1 MVAERF
7 WRDSYVPVAAGRHG
21 DYRSSPRVRSL
32 FFAGIGGAASAGE
45 MAVEGEGG
53 DTEPTS
59 DLFDG
64 DHWVAEERLGGLQ
77 VVRGKC
83 RRPATKTA
91 TRADPSPERVRSRM
105 MERSNSATTDRL
117 PLAH

>member
-1 MVAERF
+1 MSQLLLGGTGITGLLHESVLCL
-7 WRDSYVPVAAGRHG
+7 
-21 DYRSSPRVRSL
+21 SPGS
-32 FFAGIGGAASAGE
+32 GGAASAGE
-45 MAVEGEGG
+45 MAVEGGGG

-83 RRPATKTA
+83 RRPATT
-91 TRADPSPERVRSRM
+91 TWTDQPSFVFSSHCSACSRFEYLKRVVQI
-105 MERSNSATTDRL
+105 
-117 PLAH
+117 